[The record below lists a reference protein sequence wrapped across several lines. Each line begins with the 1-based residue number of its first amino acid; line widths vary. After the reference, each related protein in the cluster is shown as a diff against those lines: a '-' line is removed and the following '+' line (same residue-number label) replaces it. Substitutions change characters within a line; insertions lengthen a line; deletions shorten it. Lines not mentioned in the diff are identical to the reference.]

1 MLDAFTEEQ
10 LRNLPEDTVIDES
23 VLNFVLGSQEED
35 RAEEDNGHPRLSR
48 EKRSEDTLSW
58 KLESYLDYWLRKLKG
73 SSKG

>member
-35 RAEEDNGHPRLSR
+35 RAEEDNGHRRLSR

-58 KLESYLDYWLRKLKG
+58 KLESYFDYWLRKLKG
-73 SSKG
+73 SSKD